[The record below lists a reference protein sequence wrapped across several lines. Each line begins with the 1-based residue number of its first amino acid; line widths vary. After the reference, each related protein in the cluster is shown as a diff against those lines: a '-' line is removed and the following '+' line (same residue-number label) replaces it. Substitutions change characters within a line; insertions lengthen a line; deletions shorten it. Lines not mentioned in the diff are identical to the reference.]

1 MEVIIFL
8 GQNIN
13 INNYDFNNKY
23 IIGVDKGASILA
35 EYNIMMDLAIGDFD
49 SIADDEI
56 DEIKKCSKKIIKLN
70 PIKDETDTKEAII
83 EALKI
88 SNDITILGGIQG
100 YRIEHFIA
108 NMFLLKKYP
117 FVRIMDDNSLI
128 FISSKS
134 ITINDDYKYIS
145 IFPFED
151 SIISL
156 KGFKYDLTD
165 YNLKRY
171 DDLGVSNE
179 LVSENGFI
187 EIKKGQIFIIM
198 SNESIEIE

>member
-35 EYNIMMDLAIGDFD
+35 EYNIMMDLVIGDFD

-117 FVRIMDDNSLI
+117 FVKIMDDNSLI
-128 FISSKS
+128 FVSSKS

>member
-117 FVRIMDDNSLI
+117 FVKIMDDNSLI
-128 FISSKS
+128 FVSSKS

-151 SIISL
+151 STISL

>member
-117 FVRIMDDNSLI
+117 FVKIMDDNSLI
-128 FISSKS
+128 FVSSKS